1 MELSVSL
8 ALLMIGASQSV
19 SPPPPQR
26 KDAATVSAGI
36 SKEQLAAAQSMND
49 VLAVAEHAQRARD
62 SVAAIRQYE
71 KAGDMARSEKLLA
84 EHSAADFVRR
94 GS

>member
-1 MELSVSL
+1 
-8 ALLMIGASQSV
+8 
-19 SPPPPQR
+19 
-26 KDAATVSAGI
+26 
-36 SKEQLAAAQSMND
+36 
-49 VLAVAEHAQRARD
+49 VAEHAHRAGD